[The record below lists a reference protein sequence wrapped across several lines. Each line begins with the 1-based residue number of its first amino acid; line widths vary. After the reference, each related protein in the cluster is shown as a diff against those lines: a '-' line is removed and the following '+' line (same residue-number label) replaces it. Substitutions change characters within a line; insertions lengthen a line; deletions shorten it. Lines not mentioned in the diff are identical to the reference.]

1 MGCRFSLVEVG
12 GGISTLD
19 HRPKPSSFS
28 NVEAHRRMLFQPPPR
43 ASPWKP
49 RLMAVGAILATG
61 IALAATLVLSAQR
74 TSAQG
79 SRPAGRAASR
89 HNHPRVDPT
98 RFEAQALRRGRHVER
113 YVGESP
119 LDTLPFA
126 PNPADRATRRGEV
139 PSLYAD
145 GSPCS
150 TGCRPYGAEIG
161 WPLVPFHQ
169 QHPIRAGLNEL
180 RPGSLHVGVDIQARD
195 GAAVYAVQPGV
206 ARVLAPSGPNARVQ
220 VGNYV
225 YWHITPTVRTGELVI
240 PFKTVLGAVM
250 AGYGHIAFSEIDAPG
265 TYVNP
270 LRPGGSVLEPHVDRT
285 RPVIGAPSVAAN
297 GQVIVPAYSPQTF
310 VRRTTYVTPV
320 LAPAAIAYRLY
331 DSHGSAITP
340 LEWGFRGT
348 HLLPYWER
356 SLIYV
361 PRSHAPGYACF
372 ATRSVCVPNWVYRV
386 AGGLAPPLPTAAA
399 PGRYRVT
406 IYAWDWGDNETALD
420 TTVTMTPTGWRPI
433 GRFPTILL
441 HVPGYSTQSKLLP
454 PVRGGGAGGS
464 PAPAGRGSYPAP
476 SYPGPSYPSPTYPAP
491 APASPAPRAASPG
504 SPGGPPSH
512 SAPPSQS
519 GGSVVV
525 PTSPT
530 PPAASPAPSASQ
542 PNSGAASPFGR

>member
-1 MGCRFSLVEVG
+1 
-12 GGISTLD
+12 
-19 HRPKPSSFS
+19 
-28 NVEAHRRMLFQPPPR
+28 
-43 ASPWKP
+43 
-49 RLMAVGAILATG
+49 MAVGAILATG
-61 IALAATLVLSAQR
+61 IALVATLVLSARR
-74 TSAQG
+74 TAAEG
-79 SRPAGRAASR
+79 RRPAGGEASR
-89 HNHPRVDPT
+89 HEHRRADPT

-119 LDTLPFA
+119 LATLPFA
-126 PNPADRATRRGEV
+126 PSPADRATRHGEV

-180 RPGSLHVGVDIQARD
+180 RSGSLHVGVDIQARD
-195 GAAVYAVQPGV
+195 GATVYAVQAGV
-206 ARVLAPSGPNARVQ
+206 ARVLSSSGPNARVQ
-220 VGNYV
+220 VGNYL
-225 YWHITPTVRTGELVI
+225 YWHITPTVRTGELVT
-240 PFKTVLGAVM
+240 PFRTVLGAVM
-250 AGYGHIAFSEIDAPG
+250 AGYGHTAFSEIDAAG
-265 TYVNP
+265 RYVNP
-270 LRPGGSVLEPHVDRT
+270 LRPGGSVLEPYADRT
-285 RPVIGAPSVAAN
+285 RPVIGAPSVAGD
-297 GQVIVPAYSPQTF
+297 GQVIVPAYSPQTV

-331 DSHGSAITP
+331 NFHGSAITP

-361 PRSHAPGYACF
+361 PGSHAPGYACF
-372 ATRSVCVPNWVYRV
+372 ATRSVCVPHWVYRV
-386 AGGLAPPLPTAAA
+386 AGGLAPPLPTALA
-399 PGRYRVT
+399 PSRYRLT

-420 TTVTMTPTGWRPI
+420 TSVTMTPTGWRPI

-441 HVPGYSTQSKLLP
+441 HVPGYATQSELLP
-454 PVRGGGAGGS
+454 PVRSGGVGGS
-464 PAPAGRGSYPAP
+464 SAPAGRGSYPAP
-476 SYPGPSYPSPTYPAP
+476 SYPGPSYPAPATALPAP
-491 APASPAPRAASPG
+491 TAASPG
-504 SPGGPPSH
+504 SQG
-512 SAPPSQS
+512 APPAQS

-530 PPAASPAPSASQ
+530 PPSASPAPSGSQ